1 MVEGYIYYSSAT
13 LFVLGITALVMA
25 VLFRQRSKGL
35 SSLPKDLSP
44 SVFSRTFVVF
54 DPYPAQKK
62 VWHRFLSLLPF
73 VCLIASL
80 FAVMAVWSMLT
91 NGLLLS
97 VFVVIIGLNI
107 IVIQEAPDVYT
118 TAQIFIKAVQ
128 NKSNLAKGDL
138 KVLNIIQELAPKIR
152 NYYVGLTVFFIGTS
166 IALPYAWETLPGF
179 ATWLSNALA
188 QVSGVNGM
196 LVVQALAILLLLSVA
211 AFQFVAFRLKNKIFR
226 YEIK

>member
-1 MVEGYIYYSSAT
+1 LVEGYIYYSSAT
-13 LFVLGITALVMA
+13 LFVLGIVALVMA

-44 SVFSRTFVVF
+44 TVFSRTFVVF

-97 VFVVIIGLNI
+97 VFVVVIGLNI

-118 TAQIFIKAVQ
+118 TAKIFIKAVQ

-138 KVLNIIQELAPKIR
+138 RVLNIIRKLAPKIR

-166 IALPYAWETLPGF
+166 VALPYAWETLPGL
-179 ATWLSNALA
+179 ATWLSNASA

-196 LVVQALAILLLLSVA
+196 LVVQAIAVLLLLSIA

-226 YEIK
+226 YETK

>member
-1 MVEGYIYYSSAT
+1 MVESYIYYSSVT
-13 LFVLGITALVMA
+13 LFVLGIVALVMA
-25 VLFRQRSKGL
+25 LLFRQRSKGL

-44 SVFSRTFVVF
+44 TVFSRTFVVF

-73 VCLIASL
+73 VCLIVSL

-97 VFVVIIGLNI
+97 VFVIIIGLNI
-107 IVIQEAPDVYT
+107 TVIEEAPDVYT
-118 TAQIFIKAVQ
+118 TARIFIKAVQ

-138 KVLNIIQELAPKIR
+138 KVLNIIQRLAPKIR
-152 NYYVGLTVFFIGTS
+152 NYYVGLTFFFISTS
-166 IALPYAWETLPGF
+166 IALPYAWEALPVF
-179 ATWLSNALA
+179 TAWLGNSVA
-188 QVSGVNGM
+188 QASGVNGM
-196 LVVQALAILLLLSVA
+196 LVVQVLTILLLLNIAVL
-211 AFQFVAFRLKNKIFR
+211 QFVAFRLKNKIFR

>member
-1 MVEGYIYYSSAT
+1 LVEGYIYYSSAT
-13 LFVLGITALVMA
+13 LFVLGIVALVMA

-44 SVFSRTFVVF
+44 TVFSRTFVVF

-118 TAQIFIKAVQ
+118 TAKIFIKAVQ

-138 KVLNIIQELAPKIR
+138 RVLNIIQKLAPKIR
-152 NYYVGLTVFFIGTS
+152 NYYVALTVFFIGTS
-166 IALPYAWETLPGF
+166 VALPYAWEALPGL
-179 ATWLSNALA
+179 ATMLSNATA

-196 LVVQALAILLLLSVA
+196 LVVQAIAVLLLLSIA
-211 AFQFVAFRLKNKIFR
+211 AFQFVAFRLKHKIFR
-226 YEIK
+226 YETK